1 MSSERFENL
10 EFDFQDAVSSIRR
23 LSSQIQNYQGDQ
35 RQAAIREAQSEIE
48 KADDYLFDMEDEVR
62 NAPPVPRQKMNSKV
76 TSYKQE
82 LLKLKRSIQSGSD
95 RSDLLGDRQAPSSRD
110 QALSNRQVQNQT
122 SDRIANTQRLAAES
136 EMIGEQVMVDLHD
149 QRETIVRSGQKLR
162 GVDTNLSRAN
172 KVLNGMTRRIMTN
185 KIIMMVTI
193 FCLMGILGVVI
204 YLKFLK

>member
-10 EFDFQDAVSSIRR
+10 EFDFQDAITNIRR

-35 RQAAIREAQSEIE
+35 RQAAVQEAQREIE

-62 NAPPVPRQKMNSKV
+62 NAPPVPRGKMNSKV
-76 TSYKQE
+76 TSYKNE
-82 LLKLKRSIQSGSD
+82 LLNLKRSIKQGNE
-95 RSDLLGDRQAPSSRD
+95 RSDLLGDRPGASTRD
-110 QALSNRQVQNQT
+110 RALGNRQTLNQT

-149 QRETIVRSGQKLR
+149 QRETIVRSGQRLR
-162 GVDTNLSRAN
+162 GVDSNLSRAN

-185 KIIMMVTI
+185 KIIMMATI
-193 FCLMGILGVVI
+193 FLLICILGAVI
-204 YLKFLK
+204 YLKFFK